1 MFYKRESHMWQ
12 ISVIDLLNA
21 GEIWTRSIS
30 CGVSEGRGRGT
41 NKKKKKILRHQK
53 FIYLCSGAL
62 PYVTLF
68 FDSGGVLTAVS
79 FSCTLENIIS
89 DHQKLVLGNFF
100 SLPFSAGPI
109 SHVDTRSWS
118 PEEWTCRRVSAWDL
132 TSQAFHRVSLLKSI
146 NWLLR

>member
-12 ISVIDLLNA
+12 ISVINLLNA

-41 NKKKKKILRHQK
+41 NKQKKILRHQK

-62 PYVTLF
+62 PYMTLF

-79 FSCTLENIIS
+79 FSCTLGNIIS
-89 DHQKLVLGNFF
+89 DHQKLVLRIFF
-100 SLPFSAGPI
+100 LPFSAGLI
-109 SHVDTRSWS
+109 SHVDTRPRS
-118 PEEWTCRRVSAWDL
+118 PEEWTCGRVSAWDL
-132 TSQAFHRVSLLKSI
+132 TSQAFQWVSLLKSI

>member
-41 NKKKKKILRHQK
+41 NKKKKILRHQK

-62 PYVTLF
+62 PYMTLF
-68 FDSGGVLTAVS
+68 FDSDGVLTAVL
-79 FSCTLENIIS
+79 FSCTLGNIIS
-89 DHQKLVLGNFF
+89 DHQKLVLRIFF
-100 SLPFSAGPI
+100 SAFFRWT
-109 SHVDTRSWS
+109 DFTREYSTEVS
-118 PEEWTCRRVSAWDL
+118 RRMNLQTC
-132 TSQAFHRVSLLKSI
+132 VSLGLNFTGISPGESS
-146 NWLLR
+146 

>member
-41 NKKKKKILRHQK
+41 NKKKKILRHQK

-62 PYVTLF
+62 PYMTLF
-68 FDSGGVLTAVS
+68 FDSGSVLTAMYSGEYHIWSSKTS
-79 FSCTLENIIS
+79 FE
-89 DHQKLVLGNFF
+89 DFF
-100 SLPFSAGPI
+100 SAFFRWT
-109 SHVDTRSWS
+109 DFTRGYSTEVS
-118 PEEWTCRRVSAWDL
+118 RRMNLQTC
-132 TSQAFHRVSLLKSI
+132 VSLGLNFTGIS
-146 NWLLR
+146 LGESS

>member
-41 NKKKKKILRHQK
+41 NKKKEDITTSEV
-53 FIYLCSGAL
+53 YLCSGAL
-62 PYVTLF
+62 PYMTLF
-68 FDSGGVLTAVS
+68 FDSGSVLTAVL
-79 FSCTLENIIS
+79 FSCTLGNIIS
-89 DHQKLVLGNFF
+89 DHQKLVLRIFF
-100 SLPFSAGPI
+100 LPFSAGLI
-109 SHVDTRSWS
+109 SHVDTRPRS
-118 PEEWTCRRVSAWDL
+118 PEEWTCGRVSAWDL

-146 NWLLR
+146 NWLLW

>member
-21 GEIWTRSIS
+21 GEIWTRGIS

-62 PYVTLF
+62 PYMTLF
-68 FDSGGVLTAVS
+68 FDSGGVLTAVFGEYHIWSSKTS
-79 FSCTLENIIS
+79 FEDFFLCLFP
-89 DHQKLVLGNFF
+89 LVDIR
-100 SLPFSAGPI
+100 P
-109 SHVDTRSWS
+109 RS

-132 TSQAFHRVSLLKSI
+132 TSQAFQWVSLLKSI

>member
-12 ISVIDLLNA
+12 ISVINLLNA
-21 GEIWTRSIS
+21 GEIWTQSIS

-41 NKKKKKILRHQK
+41 NKKKKILRHQK

-62 PYVTLF
+62 PYMTLF
-68 FDSGGVLTAVS
+68 FDSGGVLTAVFGEYHIWSSKTS
-79 FSCTLENIIS
+79 FE
-89 DHQKLVLGNFF
+89 DFF
-100 SLPFSAGPI
+100 LLFSAGPI
-109 SHVDTRSWS
+109 SHVDIRPRS

-132 TSQAFHRVSLLKSI
+132 TSQAFQWVSLLKSI

>member
-41 NKKKKKILRHQK
+41 NKKKKILRHQK

-62 PYVTLF
+62 PYMTLF
-68 FDSGGVLTAVS
+68 FDSGSVLTAVFFLMYSGEYHIWSSKTS
-79 FSCTLENIIS
+79 FEEF
-89 DHQKLVLGNFF
+89 FF
-100 SLPFSAGPI
+100 SAFFRWT
-109 SHVDTRSWS
+109 DFTRGYSTEVS
-118 PEEWTCRRVSAWDL
+118 RRMNLQTC
-132 TSQAFHRVSLLKSI
+132 VSLGLNFTGISPGESS
-146 NWLLR
+146 

>member
-41 NKKKKKILRHQK
+41 NKKKKILRHQK

-62 PYVTLF
+62 PYMTLF
-68 FDSGGVLTAVS
+68 FDSGSVLTAVFFLMYSGEYHIWSSKTS
-79 FSCTLENIIS
+79 FEE
-89 DHQKLVLGNFF
+89 FF
-100 SLPFSAGPI
+100 FLPFSAGPI
-109 SHVDTRSWS
+109 SHVDTRPRS

-132 TSQAFHRVSLLKSI
+132 TSQAFQWVSLLKSI
-146 NWLLR
+146 NWLLW

>member
-41 NKKKKKILRHQK
+41 NKKKKILRHQK

-62 PYVTLF
+62 PYMTLF
-68 FDSGGVLTAVS
+68 FDSGSVLTAVFFLMYSGEYHIWSSKTS
-79 FSCTLENIIS
+79 FE
-89 DHQKLVLGNFF
+89 DFF
-100 SLPFSAGPI
+100 SAFFRWT
-109 SHVDTRSWS
+109 DFTRGYSIVVS
-118 PEEWTCRRVSAWDL
+118 RRMNLQTC
-132 TSQAFHRVSLLKSI
+132 VSLGLNFTGISPGESS
-146 NWLLR
+146 

>member
-41 NKKKKKILRHQK
+41 NKKKEDITTSEV
-53 FIYLCSGAL
+53 YLFMQRCSSLYDAVFRQWWCINSCL
-62 PYVTLF
+62 IFMY
-68 FDSGGVLTAVS
+68 SGEYHIWSSKTS
-79 FSCTLENIIS
+79 FEEI
-89 DHQKLVLGNFF
+89 FF
-100 SLPFSAGPI
+100 SAFSAGLI
-109 SHVDTRSWS
+109 LHVDTRSWS

-146 NWLLR
+146 NWLLW